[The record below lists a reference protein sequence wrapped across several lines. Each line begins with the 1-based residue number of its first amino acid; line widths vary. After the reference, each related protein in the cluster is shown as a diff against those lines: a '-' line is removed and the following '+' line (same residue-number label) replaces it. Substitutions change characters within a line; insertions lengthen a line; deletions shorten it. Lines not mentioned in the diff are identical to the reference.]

1 MKIAIVYITKDR
13 LFYVDRSLPA
23 MLKNTGFDFDLYI
36 IDNGSHD
43 GTLEYVSG
51 YKDKRIKRL
60 IRNSIN
66 LGQRIPINWFWK
78 NCPADLLGKFDD
90 DMIPPEGWLEKMAS
104 IFISKSN
111 GIGVVG
117 GCAFH
122 PDDINSVN
130 YEHNI
135 IKIGDN
141 QMLRQYH
148 VGGYCY
154 LIPKSVVDKFG
165 SIRFNFTTFQHRI
178 HRAGLK
184 NGYAYPFI
192 KMTNMEDPR
201 FGMRHPSRP
210 VPSDSNAW
218 VANNI
223 FLLSETVSD

>member
-1 MKIAIVYITKDR
+1 LKIAIVYITKDR
-13 LFYVDRSLPA
+13 LFYVDKSLPA
-23 MLKNTGFDFDLYI
+23 MLDNAGIDFDLYV

-43 GTLEYVSG
+43 GTLEYVSE
-51 YKDKRIKRL
+51 YKDSRIKKV
-60 IRNSIN
+60 IRNSVN

-78 NCPADLLGKFDD
+78 NCQADLLGKFDD
-90 DMIPPEGWLEKMAS
+90 DIIPPQGWLKEMS
-104 IFISKSN
+104 DIFKPKSN
-111 GIGVVG
+111 GIGTVG

-122 PDDINSVN
+122 PADFESAH

-135 IKIGDN
+135 LKIGDR

-154 LIPKSVVDKFG
+154 LVPKSVVDKYG
-165 SIRFNFTTFQHRI
+165 PIRNNFTTFQHRI
-178 HRAGLK
+178 HRSGLK

-223 FLLSETVSD
+223 SLLSEMVSD